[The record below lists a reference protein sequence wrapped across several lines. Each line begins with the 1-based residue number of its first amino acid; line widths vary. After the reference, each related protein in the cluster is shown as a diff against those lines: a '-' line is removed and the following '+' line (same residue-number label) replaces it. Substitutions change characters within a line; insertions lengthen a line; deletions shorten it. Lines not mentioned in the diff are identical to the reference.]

1 MTIFLLNDDQMSNK
15 VGVEHQPYIYN
26 LYIESYVYIYI
37 CKKMTCSEFLQ
48 SEVTYS
54 RCPTPSG
61 SSEVPIHN
69 APASV
74 SWWAKRQV
82 NQRWGKGAKT
92 AKKNVDLPIYHAIY
106 EVILTPSC
114 RMIHGARTPDPTGQ
128 FVWSTWTSNI
138 TFTVS

>member
-37 CKKMTCSEFLQ
+37 YIFVKKMTCSEFLQ

-74 SWWAKRQV
+74 SWWAKRQI
-82 NQRWGKGAKT
+82 NQRWEKEPRLQK
-92 AKKNVDLPIYHAIY
+92 
-106 EVILTPSC
+106 
-114 RMIHGARTPDPTGQ
+114 
-128 FVWSTWTSNI
+128 
-138 TFTVS
+138 

>member
-1 MTIFLLNDDQMSNK
+1 
-15 VGVEHQPYIYN
+15 
-26 LYIESYVYIYI
+26 
-37 CKKMTCSEFLQ
+37 MTCSEFLQ

-82 NQRWGKGAKT
+82 SQRWGKGAKI
-92 AKKNVDLPIYHAIY
+92 AKKMLIFHNSGQISSRPHTTEKPPKWWLSKGSPLKVG
-106 EVILTPSC
+106 EILF
-114 RMIHGARTPDPTGQ
+114 HLAR
-128 FVWSTWTSNI
+128 
-138 TFTVS
+138 